1 MTEKDL
7 DILQKDIYW
16 WLLKKM
22 NGIPPILQKLII
34 EGIYS
39 RFQTNAEH
47 YDWELKIQ
55 EEAEKNKSGEST
67 TEAEMRLPD
76 YMQQEKNCAVD
87 SPECIKNSRG
97 ELQETSEGVVYS

>member
-22 NGIPPILQKLII
+22 NGIPPILQKFIM

-55 EEAEKNKSGEST
+55 EEAEKNKSGKST

-76 YMQQEKNCAVD
+76 YMQQEKNCPVD
-87 SPECIKNSRG
+87 VPEYIKNSRG
-97 ELQETSEGVVYS
+97 ELQETSEGVSYL

>member
-1 MTEKDL
+1 
-7 DILQKDIYW
+7 
-16 WLLKKM
+16 M

-55 EEAEKNKSGEST
+55 EEAGKNKSGELT

-76 YMQQEKNCAVD
+76 YIQQEKNHSED
-87 SPECIKNSRG
+87 TPEYIKNSKG
-97 ELQETSEGVVYS
+97 ELQETSEGAVYL